1 MYLWQ
6 NLQTAAGLG
15 GKYHWVL
22 LAIVLVAVGLTVILP
37 TAVSRLRVASILALF
52 SLPGFLA
59 CAWMLARKSDDT
71 VAYNWIH
78 FASQW
83 MLAIAIINIAGVLV
97 FRVVLSGLRVNAPPI
112 LRDIILGIA
121 YFVVAISLLGKHG
134 VNLSGIVATSAVVTA
149 VIGFSLQDT
158 LGNIMGG
165 MALQMERSIAV
176 GDWIRVGDTEGLV
189 REIRWRQT
197 SIETRDWNT
206 VVIPNSQLMKSQV
219 TVLGRRAGQPRQ
231 NRHAVLF
238 NVDYRHNPA
247 EVIDAVLHALR
258 VEKIPNIASEPPPD
272 CVQMDFKDSF
282 AAYAVRFWLTD
293 FAKDTSTKSEVR
305 TRIYVALQRA
315 GMQVSIPAQSVFMT
329 MEGRS
334 RDQRKQ
340 EEEIQRRLTALR
352 SVKIFQSLTDDE
364 RIEIA
369 QQLMATPFRKG
380 EIMTRQGN
388 IAHHLY
394 ILVRGEGD
402 VRYESATAGSRVVG
416 HVHSGDVFGEM
427 GLMTGAPRT
436 ATVVATTDVM
446 SYRLDREGFL
456 NAIKTR
462 PQLAE
467 EIAKVLAKR
476 QMELDAVR
484 NGIAASASPQKIH
497 ETENELVKRIK
508 DFFLID

>member
-1 MYLWQ
+1 MHLWQ
-6 NLQTAAGLG
+6 NLQTAAGMG
-15 GKYHWVL
+15 GKYYWVL
-22 LAIVLVAVGLTVILP
+22 LAITVVAVGLTVILP
-37 TAVSRLRVASILALF
+37 AAVNRLRIAAILAFF
-52 SLPGFLA
+52 SFPGFLA
-59 CAWMLARKSDDT
+59 CAWMIGNDNANSA
-71 VAYNWIH
+71 AYRWVH

-83 MLAIAIINIAGVLV
+83 MLAIAIINISGVLI
-97 FRVVLSGLRVNAPPI
+97 FRGVLAAMRVNAPPI
-112 LRDIILGIA
+112 LRDIILGLA
-121 YFVVAISLLGKHG
+121 YVIVAFSLLSRHE
-134 VNLSGIVATSAVVTA
+134 VDLSGIVATSAVVTA

-158 LGNIMGG
+158 LGNVMGG

-231 NRHAVLF
+231 NRHAVAF

-247 EVIDAVLHALR
+247 EVIDVVLHALR
-258 VEKIPNIASEPPPD
+258 VEKIPNVASEPPPD
-272 CVQMDFKDSF
+272 CVQTDFKDSY

-293 FAKDTSTKSEVR
+293 FAKDTSTTSEIR

-315 GMQVSIPAQSVFMT
+315 GMNVSIPAQSVFMT

-340 EEEIQRRLTALR
+340 EQEIQRRLTALR
-352 SVKIFQSLTDDE
+352 SVKIFQALTDDE
-364 RIEIA
+364 RVEIA
-369 QQLMATPFRKG
+369 QQLMVTPFRKG

-388 IAHHLY
+388 VAHHLY

-402 VRYESATAGSRVVG
+402 VRYESAMAGSRVVG
-416 HVHSGDVFGEM
+416 HVHAGDVFGEM
-427 GLMTGAPRT
+427 GLMTGEPRS

-456 NAIKTR
+456 NAIQKR

-476 QMELDAVR
+476 QTELDAVR
-484 NGIAASASPQKIH
+484 NGITASASPLKIQQ
-497 ETENELVKRIK
+497 TENELVKRIK